1 MNKHT
6 LPVIGFS
13 LLLLITSCK
22 KTDVQQENNLASPAA
37 TTVATASSTASVSDW
52 KTLSNWN
59 SSKSEKFTS
68 YNAIVEDSSISN
80 AVAGAGLVL
89 AFVKNGNTVSA
100 LPFEEKGSSNSYTYY
115 QVARGSIIFSS
126 DVYSGTS
133 SMNAASFKYFVF
145 SPEQLKD
152 LEAKGHSKAE
162 LLQLSYEGLTAVVN
176 K

>member
-68 YNAIVEDSSISN
+68 YSAIVEDSTISN
-80 AVAGAGLVL
+80 AVAGSGLVL

-100 LPFEEKGSSNSYTYY
+100 LPIEEKGSVCALPILRIAAVLQFCSWSACRMNSTLS
-115 QVARGSIIFSS
+115 ARSS
-126 DVYSGTS
+126 T
-133 SMNAASFKYFVF
+133 
-145 SPEQLKD
+145 
-152 LEAKGHSKAE
+152 
-162 LLQLSYEGLTAVVN
+162 GLG
-176 K
+176 